1 MLVLLVGFVYPENK
15 YGHKELIGNYVDL
28 YHLYSYFKKI
38 TDNIMVMTDL
48 TSPEE
53 CTMLVDAVSQKLLPE
68 ALLTF
73 ARSLSWDSKLYPY
86 NGKEDLEKLLSN
98 QDEQIF
104 VYFSGHSSKGKLILP
119 DTVSGMETLSFRQKL
134 EYGNVGSEIF
144 MIFDCCDADGT
155 RLPFVMTGE
164 KYVISSPAHFT
175 TRKTICLCS
184 TRKGEDSASKII
196 GSVFTRCFLNQ
207 IENRRC
213 QLSDLLQNINSEC
226 QCYPQTATLYSSF
239 PNLKKIWS
247 WLYKR

>member
-15 YGHKELIGNYVDL
+15 YNHKELIGNYVDL

-48 TSPEE
+48 VSPEDSN
-53 CTMLVDAVSQKLLPE
+53 LLIDAVKQNLLPE

-73 ARSLSWDSKLYPY
+73 TRSLSWAGKLHPY
-86 NGKEDLEKLLSN
+86 TCKNDLEKLLS
-98 QDEQIF
+98 QKDEQIF
-104 VYFSGHSSKGKLILP
+104 VYFSGHSSQGKLILP
-119 DTVSGMETLSFRQKL
+119 DTVSGMETLTFRQKL
-134 EYGNVGSEIF
+134 ESDNAGSEIF

-155 RLPFVMTGE
+155 RLPFILSGE
-164 KYVISSPAHFT
+164 SYVLSSPAHFT
-175 TRKTICLCS
+175 TKKTICLCS

-213 QLSDLLQNINSEC
+213 QLSELLENINTEC

>member
-28 YHLYSYFKKI
+28 YHLYCYFKKI

-48 TSPEE
+48 VSPEDS
-53 CTMLVDAVSQKLLPE
+53 TLLIDAVGQNLLPE

-73 ARSLSWDSKLYPY
+73 TRSLSWSEKLRPY
-86 NGKEDLEKLLSN
+86 KSKEDLEKLLSSK
-98 QDEQIF
+98 DEEIF

-119 DTVSGMETLSFRQKL
+119 ETVSGMETLTFRQIL
-134 EYGNVGSEIF
+134 EAENVGSEIF

-155 RLPFVMTGE
+155 RLPFVLEGE
-164 KYVISSPAHFT
+164 NYILSSPAHFT

-184 TRKGEDSASKII
+184 TRRGEDSASKII

-213 QLSDLLQNINSEC
+213 QLCELLEKINSEC